1 MYAAIITPIELNNQ
15 RVLSTRQ
22 LAEAYGT
29 TPDVI
34 SKNFNR
40 NQIRYKKG
48 KHYCLLEGE
57 ELKEFKMTSGQID
70 DSLLRVNKLYFWT
83 ERGALLHAKSLN
95 TDQAWDVYEQLLEH
109 YFRTTDNSITNVKN
123 ASRPSFGE
131 VAAALPVLAD
141 FLRVNAQSRQQM
153 AENLCQQYGVSPA
166 LIPFY
171 SMENKN
177 REQASAT
184 ELLIEFGAGISA
196 IEFNKRMVQAGMMER
211 RTRSSSTGNSKS
223 FNSLVDEGLNYGV
236 NVINP
241 KCQKETQPLYFRDT
255 FRNLLNKI

>member
-15 RVLSTRQ
+15 RVLLTYQ
-22 LAEAYGT
+22 LATAYGAT
-29 TPDVI
+29 TDVI
-34 SKNFNR
+34 SKNFTR
-40 NQIRYKKG
+40 NQNRYKAG
-48 KHYCLLEGE
+48 KHYFVLQGE
-57 ELKEFKMTSGQID
+57 EKREFLNRGQFDDGLKKAA
-70 DSLLRVNKLYFWT
+70 KLYLWT

-109 YFRTTDNSITNVKN
+109 YFRTTDNSIANVKN